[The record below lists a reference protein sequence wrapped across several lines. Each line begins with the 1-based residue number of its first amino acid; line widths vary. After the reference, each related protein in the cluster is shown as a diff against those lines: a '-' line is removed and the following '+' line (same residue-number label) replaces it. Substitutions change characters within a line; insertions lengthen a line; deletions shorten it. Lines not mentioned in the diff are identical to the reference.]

1 MEIDTRTGANA
12 VGGNG
17 VTGPEPELDRD
28 AFMQLLVT
36 QIRNQDPLDPME
48 TRDMMAQLTEL
59 SSVEHLIGIEE
70 RIATLQVG
78 TASIANA
85 QVADFVGKT
94 VTADASSLRL
104 EETGDAG
111 GAFTLEGR
119 ASQVTATVR
128 NAEGE
133 VVREIEL
140 GEAFPGGH
148 TFQWDGRDA
157 DGIRLP
163 AGRYQVELSAVGPDG
178 GTVPVAAEVSGV
190 VRGIS
195 YEHGYPELLVG
206 DSRVLL
212 GDVREVQ
219 EGRGATPSALAAP
232 DPAEET
238 AEESD
243 PPNPLSDVR
252 ADGSLT
258 LTNPEAAIASYTR

>member
-17 VTGPEPELDRD
+17 VSGPEPELDRD

-48 TRDMMAQLTEL
+48 TQDMMTQLTEL

-94 VTADASSLRL
+94 VTADASTLHL
-104 EETGDAG
+104 GETGDAT
-111 GAFTLEGR
+111 GAFTLDGR

-128 NAEGE
+128 NADGD

-140 GEAFPGGH
+140 GETFPGAH

-163 AGRYQVELSAVGPDG
+163 EGRYQVELSAVGPDG
-178 GTVPVAAEVSGV
+178 ASVPVSAEVQGV

-195 YEHGYPELLVG
+195 YENGYPELLVG
-206 DSRVLL
+206 ESRVLL
-212 GDVREVQ
+212 GDVREVE
-219 EGRGATPSALAAP
+219 EGDGRSPQALATPEPRSET
-232 DPAEET
+232 PASGTPELT
-238 AEESD
+238 ESMRD
-243 PPNPLSDVR
+243 
-252 ADGSLT
+252 SLT
-258 LTNPEAAIASYTR
+258 MSNPEAAIASYTR